1 MEMDRIIE
9 NLKNLSER
17 HNIGHS
23 ERIKDLLSF
32 YENYSHSGE
41 FKITLEREIKRYVEW
56 LEDLE
61 DLENFVTLKKRVK

>member
-9 NLKNLSER
+9 NLKNLNER

-23 ERIKDLLSF
+23 ERIIDLLSF

-41 FKITLEREIKRYVEW
+41 FKIVLEKEIKRYVEW
-56 LEDLE
+56 LKDLE
-61 DLENFVTLKKRVK
+61 NLENFVTLKNKVK